1 MPKYAYRTK
10 NLKTM
15 IVKTNVKL
23 NLGLSVL
30 RKRPDGYHDIETLFV
45 PCFDF
50 GDTLEI
56 ITGDDYSRTSAA
68 MFAKYGS
75 VEYTLNDGRNGAEN
89 HKAAEPEALTT
100 NEISACERIV
110 ESEEDS
116 STPYKVKTK
125 DSGQVTVSEDSRLVQ
140 GISEDGKLMITI
152 AREEGVDWNP
162 LKDLC
167 TKAYY
172 ILAQDFDLPP
182 VKIFLEKTA
191 PVGAGLGGG
200 SADAAFTLKAL
211 NELCGL
217 NLSDQRL
224 SEYAARLGS
233 DCSFFIFNR
242 PMIGSGRGEVLEPYD
257 IDLSAYETKV
267 LIPEG
272 VAVST
277 AEAYKGIVPR
287 EAAGVSDT
295 ISATRRLVSIAEPSV
310 RCPKVAAA
318 SSTET
323 ATARGT
329 EVRTGQC
336 PETATVRCP
345 ETATAQSPKAETAKC
360 LETETIC
367 GQEDRT
373 DRSSETA
380 AARCP
385 ETKAAKSPEA
395 VGASSLALREVL
407 ALPVTEWKGNLVND
421 FEATVFKA
429 HPELAAIKQSLYDS
443 GAVYASM
450 SGSGSALF
458 ALYRK

>member
-1 MPKYAYRTK
+1 
-10 NLKTM
+10 M

-30 RKRPDGYHDIETLFV
+30 RKRPDGFHDIETLFV

-56 ITGDDYSRTSAA
+56 ITGDDYSRTSATL
-68 MFAKYGS
+68 FAKYGAA
-75 VEYTLNDGRNGAEN
+75 EYPLNDDRN
-89 HKAAEPEALTT
+89 AAEPHKVADSAESHNS
-100 NEISACERIV
+100 NETSAREER
-110 ESEEDS
+110 SA
-116 STPYKVKTK
+116 
-125 DSGQVTVSEDSRLVQ
+125 SGQVTTASPNEKAETVYSGQITMSEDGRLVQ

-152 AREEGVDWNP
+152 VREEGVDWNP

-167 TKAYY
+167 AKAYN

-257 IDLSAYETKV
+257 IDLSEYETKV
-267 LIPEG
+267 LVPEG

-287 EAAGVSDT
+287 EKAERFHSSPSSSASTSPSCPPSSSCLSLSSTSSSLESHSSSCSPSSQASHQALCPDATTARLQETTQLET
-295 ISATRRLVSIAEPSV
+295 IKSKETASV
-310 RCPKVAAA
+310 RDSQVAAA
-318 SSTET
+318 SSPD
-323 ATARGT
+323 
-329 EVRTGQC
+329 V
-336 PETATVRCP
+336 ATVQP
-345 ETATAQSPKAETAKC
+345 
-360 LETETIC
+360 
-367 GQEDRT
+367 
-373 DRSSETA
+373 
-380 AARCP
+380 
-385 ETKAAKSPEA
+385 PEA
-395 VGASSLALREVL
+395 ITVNSPDVAMVSPLELREAL
-407 ALPVTEWKGNLVND
+407 ALPVTEWKDNLVND
-421 FEATVFKA
+421 FEATVFKS

-443 GAVYASM
+443 GAAYASM

-458 ALYRK
+458 ALYQK

>member
-1 MPKYAYRTK
+1 M
-10 NLKTM
+10 NM

-30 RKRPDGYHDIETLFV
+30 RKRADGFHDIETLFV

-50 GDTLEI
+50 GDTIEI

-68 MFAKYGS
+68 LFAKYG
-75 VEYTLNDGRNGAEN
+75 VPAGRFGASTSSATDN
-89 HKAAEPEALTT
+89 HSGQQTQWPTNSATDKLSDQQEALAGEPVEPT
-100 NEISACERIV
+100 EFSESAQD
-110 ESEEDS
+110 EEKGADLPGNVAAS
-116 STPYKVKTK
+116 YE
-125 DSGQVTVSEDSRLVQ
+125 GRLVQ

-167 TKAYY
+167 AKAYY

-182 VKIFLEKTA
+182 VKIFLEKKA

-217 NLSDQRL
+217 NLSEQRL

-233 DCSFFIFNR
+233 DCAFFVFNR

-257 IDLSAYETKV
+257 IDMSKYEIKV

-287 EAAGVSDT
+287 EGSRAGRFDRLSDQSGSGSSAI
-295 ISATRRLVSIAEPSV
+295 ISHKLSDLKT
-310 RCPKVAAA
+310 
-318 SSTET
+318 
-323 ATARGT
+323 
-329 EVRTGQC
+329 
-336 PETATVRCP
+336 
-345 ETATAQSPKAETAKC
+345 
-360 LETETIC
+360 
-367 GQEDRT
+367 
-373 DRSSETA
+373 
-380 AARCP
+380 
-385 ETKAAKSPEA
+385 
-395 VGASSLALREVL
+395 VL
-407 ALPVTEWKGNLVND
+407 AMPVTEWKDNLVND

-458 ALYRK
+458 ALYKK